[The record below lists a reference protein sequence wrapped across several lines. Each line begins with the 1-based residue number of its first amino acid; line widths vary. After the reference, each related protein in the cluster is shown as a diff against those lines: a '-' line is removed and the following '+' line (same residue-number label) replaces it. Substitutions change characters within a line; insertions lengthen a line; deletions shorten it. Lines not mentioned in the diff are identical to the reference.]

1 MQSIIITKD
10 NGQRIA
16 ALLFLP
22 HMYQY
27 LVIICHGFRGK
38 KENNSKICSF
48 AEKLNPLGFG
58 VLAFDFSGSG
68 ESDGDFSDITLSG
81 QVEDL
86 SAVIDYSH
94 KTLGRPILLLG
105 RSFGGSTILAGA
117 LDDERVQGY
126 VFWSTPV
133 DIQETFTRMIREDAY
148 EQMIRGKPVTLDDE
162 AGEYTL
168 KASFV
173 QDIYNHNLVENLK
186 QIGKR
191 PVLIIQGQ
199 EDEVVAVYNARYMY
213 NGLCNVEMIIVDGAD
228 HRFLD
233 KVQMR
238 EDITVNWL
246 CKNFVSG

>member
-10 NGQRIA
+10 NGQKIA

-22 HMYQY
+22 GTYQY

-38 KENNSKICSF
+38 KENNSKICTF
-48 AEKLNPLGFG
+48 AERLNTIGFG

-68 ESDGDFSDITLSG
+68 ESDGEFCDITLSR

-86 SAVIDYSH
+86 SAVINYSSSNI
-94 KTLGRPILLLG
+94 GRPMLLLG

-117 LDDERVQGY
+117 ADDKRIQGY
-126 VFWSTPV
+126 IFWSTPV
-133 DIQETFTRMIREDAY
+133 DIQETFTRLIREDGY
-148 EQMIRGKPVTLDDE
+148 EQMIRGNTVTLDDE

-168 KASFV
+168 KPSFV
-173 QDIYNHNLVENLK
+173 QDIYNHNLVDNLK

-191 PVLIIQGQ
+191 PVLIVQGQ
-199 EDEVVAVYNARYMY
+199 EDEVVSVYNARYMY

-228 HRFLD
+228 HRFQD
-233 KVQMR
+233 KVQLR
-238 EDITVNWL
+238 EEITLKWL
-246 CKNFVSG
+246 RKNFGAC